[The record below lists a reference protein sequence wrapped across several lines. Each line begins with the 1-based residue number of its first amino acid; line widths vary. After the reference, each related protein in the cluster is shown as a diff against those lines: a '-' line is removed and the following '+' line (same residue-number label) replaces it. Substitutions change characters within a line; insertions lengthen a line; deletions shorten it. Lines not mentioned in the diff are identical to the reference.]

1 MYGRN
6 RRWSFPVALAAAWF
20 LVMQS
25 VLGTLALA
33 AGPQTAQLDAFG
45 NVICTHGAIGELPD
59 SPQQKHTPSCCVLG
73 CNLAASVLAGPP
85 ATSSL
90 FAPLNYET
98 VVFSPSAPDHLA
110 FERPRSPSNP
120 RAPPALA

>member
-1 MYGRN
+1 M
-6 RRWSFPVALAAAWF
+6 PVALAAAWF

-25 VLGTLALA
+25 VLGAFASA
-33 AGPQTAQLDAFG
+33 AGPQSAQLDAFG

-59 SPQQKHTPSCCVLG
+59 SPQQKHVPSCCVLG

-85 ATSSL
+85 AASALSVEL
-90 FAPLNYET
+90 AFEAVAFVPA
-98 VVFSPSAPDHLA
+98 APDHLA

-120 RAPPALA
+120 RAPPAQA